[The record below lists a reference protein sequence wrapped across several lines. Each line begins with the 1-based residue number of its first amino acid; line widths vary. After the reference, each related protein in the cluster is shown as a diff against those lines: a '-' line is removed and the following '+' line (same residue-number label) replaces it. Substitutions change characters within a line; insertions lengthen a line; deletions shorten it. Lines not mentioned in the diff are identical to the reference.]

1 MIPEPKSRTTGAKRT
16 GRVGAF
22 APALAVVGC
31 LAACSLPIV
40 GAAFATGLGAH
51 LLGIPTWTYLIL
63 AAAAIATIIGRR
75 RNRRPSNACES
86 CDC

>member
-1 MIPEPKSRTTGAKRT
+1 MIPEPKPRIEAKRT

-22 APALAVVGC
+22 APALAVFGC

-40 GAAFATGLGAH
+40 GAALATGLGAH
-51 LLGIPTWTYLIL
+51 LLGIPMWTYLAL
-63 AAAAIATIIGRR
+63 TTATFATIIVRR